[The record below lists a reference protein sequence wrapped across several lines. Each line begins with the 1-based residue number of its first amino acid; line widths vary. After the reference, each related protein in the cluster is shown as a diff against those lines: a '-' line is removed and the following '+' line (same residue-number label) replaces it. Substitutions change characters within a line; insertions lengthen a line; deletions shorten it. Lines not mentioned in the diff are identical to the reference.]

1 MVFTVFHRLYNEK
14 EEEFIHKNNLV
25 CDMLKTSTSYKR
37 EKKSDKI
44 YLVEE
49 EI

>member
-1 MVFTVFHRLYNEK
+1 MVFTIFHWLYNEK

-25 CDMLKTSTSYKR
+25 CDMLKKSTAYKS
-37 EKKSDKI
+37 EKSDKI
-44 YLVEE
+44 YFVG